1 MSSLPDLLKR
11 NRVDKVFIAKKMIS
25 PDKKREIVEICLAAD
40 VNVLEVPRFESWI
53 NGELSMRHIRNI
65 KIEDLVER
73 DVSHMEE
80 TNLRKQLLNKV
91 VLVTGAAGS
100 IGSEIVRQ
108 LTHFNPSLI
117 VLFDQAESPLYD
129 IELELK
135 EECGFTDYK
144 VEIVYVRDASRVEGI
159 F

>member
-1 MSSLPDLLKR
+1 MD
-11 NRVDKVFIAKKMIS
+11 
-25 PDKKREIVEICLAAD
+25 
-40 VNVLEVPRFESWI
+40 
-53 NGELSMRHIRNI
+53 
-65 KIEDLVER
+65 
-73 DVSHMEE
+73 E

-91 VLVTGAAGS
+91 ILVTGAAGS

-135 EECGFTDYK
+135 EECGFMDYK
-144 VEIVYVRDASRVEGI
+144 IEIGDVRDESRVEGFLKPI
-159 F
+159 ILILCTMRLLISTCL

>member
-1 MSSLPDLLKR
+1 
-11 NRVDKVFIAKKMIS
+11 
-25 PDKKREIVEICLAAD
+25 
-40 VNVLEVPRFESWI
+40 
-53 NGELSMRHIRNI
+53 
-65 KIEDLVER
+65 
-73 DVSHMEE
+73 MEE

-135 EECGFTDYK
+135 EECGSRIIK
-144 VEIVYVRDASRVEGI
+144 SRSGMYVMRAGWKESLKHIIPISYIMRLLI
-159 F
+159 STSL